1 MTIEGKLKGMFVFK
15 FCHITLEEILRKIV
29 NLESS
34 KSCQD
39 IDVPTKIVKGNSD
52 IFASFI
58 CHSFDNMIGSTLFP
72 AAM

>member
-1 MTIEGKLKGMFVFK
+1 MFVFK
-15 FCHITLEEILRKIV
+15 FCHITLEEILKKIV

-58 CHSFDNMIGSTLFP
+58 CHSFGNMIGSTLFP
-72 AAM
+72 AAI